1 MSYGG
6 EEIIEIKRPLEIPNS
21 QLILIGIPS
30 KGRMATETLEFLTK
44 CGFKIM
50 RNRQQYIGW
59 LAGFPEIQI
68 VFQRQEDII
77 HGVMKGSLAYG
88 IVGLDLLNEI
98 TKKDPDKTVIIHDDL
113 GFGKC
118 TLEVLIPEEWTDNS
132 MRDLNKNKKV
142 LRVASKFP
150 FLTRK
155 FFSHYN
161 LNFELVEAA
170 GTLEVA
176 PALGYSDIIVDLVS
190 TGQTLKDN
198 RLKRLQ
204 DGCILQSQACFIANR
219 KSLKENKMVLN
230 FAQTFLE
237 ACNITIPSDMQGESL
252 IPLLK
257 AEKDKWKRDAVYY
270 HYYEYPAE
278 HMVMRHYGIVSKEYK
293 LIHFYYDVDEWELY
307 DRKKDPQEMKSVYS
321 DPAYAEVVRD
331 YKIKLAEFISTDSTK
346 SSAS

>member
-6 EEIIEIKRPLEIPNS
+6 EEIMEIKRTLEIPNS
-21 QLILIGIPS
+21 RLIRMGIPS
-30 KGRMATETLEFLTK
+30 KGRMAAETLEFLKK
-44 CGFKIM
+44 CGFKII

-59 LAGFPEIQI
+59 LEGFPEIQI

-77 HGVMKGSLAYG
+77 HGVIKGSLAYG
-88 IVGLDLLNEI
+88 IVGLDLLYEI

-237 ACNITIPSDMQGESL
+237 YFEATLRAKNYVSVFINIQGDDPKS
-252 IPLLK
+252 I
-257 AEKDKWKRDAVYY
+257 ADKMFA
-270 HYYEYPAE
+270 
-278 HMVMRHYGIVSKEYK
+278 KEYLEGLQGPTISRVISQQGGSWFAVHIIVEKKK
-293 LIHFYYDVDEWELY
+293 LTQTIRALREIGGSGVVVSPTLFIFEKEPKRY
-307 DRKKDPQEMKSVYS
+307 KKLLDNLEK
-321 DPAYAEVVRD
+321 
-331 YKIKLAEFISTDSTK
+331 
-346 SSAS
+346 